1 MFVLNRYI
9 DIEKSPHQIANAG
22 GLYYPK
28 SERSRIRG
36 IKRWW
41 RPTARPELKKMP
53 ELINS
58 TLKKRAMIC
67 RKPFNRYGRRNL
79 LQRSRVG
86 LGNFKPIIREKVK
99 TNNDAS
105 IGIYH

>member
-9 DIEKSPHQIANAG
+9 DIEKSSHQIA
-22 GLYYPK
+22 K

-36 IKRWW
+36 ITRWW
-41 RPTARPELKKMP
+41 RPTARAELKKMP

-67 RKPFNRYGRRNL
+67 RKPLIDMDVVIYC
-79 LQRSRVG
+79 SV
-86 LGNFKPIIREKVK
+86 RE
-99 TNNDAS
+99 
-105 IGIYH
+105 

>member
-9 DIEKSPHQIANAG
+9 DIEKSSHQIA
-22 GLYYPK
+22 K

-36 IKRWW
+36 ITRWW

-58 TLKKRAMIC
+58 TLKKKSNDLSKTI
-67 RKPFNRYGRRNL
+67 NRYGRRNL

-99 TNNDAS
+99 INNDAS

>member
-9 DIEKSPHQIANAG
+9 DIEKSSHQIA
-22 GLYYPK
+22 K

-36 IKRWW
+36 ITRWW

-67 RKPFNRYGRRNL
+67 RKPLIDMDVVIYC
-79 LQRSRVG
+79 SV
-86 LGNFKPIIREKVK
+86 RE
-99 TNNDAS
+99 
-105 IGIYH
+105 